1 MSNEIVDAINDLT
14 RVTIALQGGFESK
27 SDAVRR
33 LHDLSIPAA
42 RIAAI
47 LAMAPGDVHSA
58 ISKAKRTGKA
68 GDKRSV
74 RSSEGGVLT

>member
-42 RIAAI
+42 RIASI

-58 ISKAKRTGKA
+58 IAKAKRAGRV
-68 GDKRSV
+68 GDKKSV
-74 RSSEGGVLT
+74 RSTGEES